1 MSPAG
6 APTRVS
12 RDEVLR
18 HIEEEMG
25 ILVRRLK
32 RTIAE
37 RARALDPGLKGTSY
51 LLLGW
56 LAQHGPVRPSAVVEA
71 LGTDK
76 GAISRQLQHLEEL
89 GYVARTPDPSDGR
102 ATLVS
107 ATGPARDR
115 LAEIDRRRR
124 EQLDAR
130 LGDWSAEELDDL
142 VTQLGRYNRSL
153 DGITLS

>member
-1 MSPAG
+1 MSPAH
-6 APTRVS
+6 APARVS
-12 RDEVLR
+12 RDQVLR
-18 HIEEEMG
+18 QIEDEMG

-37 RARALDPGLKGTSY
+37 RARALDPSLQGTSY

-56 LAQHGPVRPSAVVEA
+56 LAQHGPVRPSSAVEA

-107 ATGPARDR
+107 ATPRARER

-124 EQLDAR
+124 DQLDAR
-130 LGDWSAEELDDL
+130 LGDWSAEELAGFVDR
-142 VTQLGRYNRSL
+142 LGRYNRSL
-153 DGITLS
+153 DGATAS